1 MCSVSRAAQT
11 KADTEFLAR
20 ELASLRLA
28 IGEIAT
34 RDYLRGELDRLRHEL
49 VDEVKP
55 RKRKGGKPDAET
67 L

>member
-1 MCSVSRAAQT
+1 
-11 KADTEFLAR
+11 
-20 ELASLRLA
+20 LA

-55 RKRKGGKPDAET
+55 RKRKGSKPDAET
-67 L
+67 LRDSPAWDDEPEHLPS